1 MSMTGGENCR
11 SWAGEGS
18 LDGLTYLP
26 ILVDNFGDLSQ
37 SVGWDVGFHDDTEGL
52 VFDLLRVDV
61 SGQVSGGED
70 DLNRWGHDSQ
80 LVKDFPSVYLRQAEI
95 QQYRR
100 RLILILRGL
109 R

>member
-1 MSMTGGENCR
+1 MTGGENCR

-52 VFDLLRVDV
+52 VFDLLRVQI

-70 DLNRWGHDSQ
+70 DLNRWGHDFQ
-80 LVKDFPSVYLRQAEI
+80 FLKDFPSVYLRQTEI

-100 RLILILRGL
+100 DFILMIGERRDG
-109 R
+109 